1 MARCGRKSRY
11 IDNIE
16 KTSKKIWRIAIYI
29 RLSVEDGDDKIES
42 YSVSNQRELL
52 TMYIKEQEDIEIF
65 DIYID
70 DGYSGT
76 DFNRPNFQR
85 MLQDIKA
92 GNVNAVIVKDLSRLG
107 RNYIEVGNYIE
118 QIFPLYN
125 IRFIALNDNIDS
137 YKDPRSVNNV
147 IVPFKNLM
155 NDEYCRDISN
165 KVKSVINAKK
175 RRGEFC
181 AGIAPYG
188 YIKDPEDKHHLIID
202 EESAKVVRLIFKKT
216 LEGKGRLIIAR
227 ELNQMGILGP
237 NDYKRLVLKIKCGN
251 GVSNSKTKGIIG
263 WNVGQITKI
272 LKNEVYCGDMIQCR
286 HRNVSYKIHK
296 LVANDKKDWIIVRNT
311 HEAIISREDFNKV
324 QDIILSRDN
333 RVTNF
338 GVLTLF
344 SGFLRCNDCHRGMT
358 RKRGGQKH
366 DGSGEYNYV
375 YYCNTYTR
383 KSPDLCSMHKIRSDK
398 IEELVLKTIR
408 VQAKLILNIEE
419 TIKEIS
425 KSKKISYDKDIL
437 IQSIKKLE
445 VELDKKKAL
454 KKSVYEDWKLDI
466 ISKDEY
472 LEYVSE
478 YEDDIKK
485 LQDNIEELN
494 KKSNLYNQDKKEDNK
509 WIEVFRKN
517 QDITKLTREILSE
530 LINVI
535 YIHEGENI
543 TIEFKYEN
551 EYKQALKFLKENKE
565 YIEKIKGNQILME
578 KIQSVQKFLESSDVA
593 V

>member
-11 IDNIE
+11 IDNVE
-16 KTSKKIWRIAIYI
+16 KTSRKIWRIAIYI

-188 YIKDPEDKHHLIID
+188 YVKDPEDKHHLIID
-202 EESAKVVRLIFKKT
+202 EE
-216 LEGKGRLIIAR
+216 
-227 ELNQMGILGP
+227 
-237 NDYKRLVLKIKCGN
+237 
-251 GVSNSKTKGIIG
+251 
-263 WNVGQITKI
+263 
-272 LKNEVYCGDMIQCR
+272 
-286 HRNVSYKIHK
+286 
-296 LVANDKKDWIIVRNT
+296 
-311 HEAIISREDFNKV
+311 
-324 QDIILSRDN
+324 
-333 RVTNF
+333 
-338 GVLTLF
+338 
-344 SGFLRCNDCHRGMT
+344 
-358 RKRGGQKH
+358 
-366 DGSGEYNYV
+366 
-375 YYCNTYTR
+375 
-383 KSPDLCSMHKIRSDK
+383 
-398 IEELVLKTIR
+398 
-408 VQAKLILNIEE
+408 
-419 TIKEIS
+419 
-425 KSKKISYDKDIL
+425 
-437 IQSIKKLE
+437 
-445 VELDKKKAL
+445 
-454 KKSVYEDWKLDI
+454 
-466 ISKDEY
+466 
-472 LEYVSE
+472 
-478 YEDDIKK
+478 
-485 LQDNIEELN
+485 
-494 KKSNLYNQDKKEDNK
+494 
-509 WIEVFRKN
+509 
-517 QDITKLTREILSE
+517 
-530 LINVI
+530 
-535 YIHEGENI
+535 
-543 TIEFKYEN
+543 
-551 EYKQALKFLKENKE
+551 
-565 YIEKIKGNQILME
+565 
-578 KIQSVQKFLESSDVA
+578 
-593 V
+593 